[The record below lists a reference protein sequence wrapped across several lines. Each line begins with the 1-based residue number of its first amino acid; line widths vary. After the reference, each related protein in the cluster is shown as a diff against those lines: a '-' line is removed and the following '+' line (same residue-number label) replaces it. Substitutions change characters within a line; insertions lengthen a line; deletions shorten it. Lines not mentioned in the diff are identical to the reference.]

1 MKKKEI
7 AVTDSKQE
15 SLVQYPLP
23 YKVVNGCLY
32 REVTNKSG
40 TTTKKLCNFLP
51 YLKCDINV
59 DDGVDQTRTLRIAGF
74 HESGRSL
81 PEIEVTVKEFSKM
94 DWVLER
100 WGAECVIEP
109 GNSNKENIGCA
120 ILKTV
125 GDAEKKTVYR
135 TTGWKQI
142 DGKWEYLL
150 PNDGN
155 HDVRL
160 FGKLRHYEMA
170 NHWSYLDLKTVWSMM
185 KDRLIATKAIIWTLI
200 AFVFLTPLNE
210 FFRQVFYEPKFVLC
224 LIGKTGSR
232 KSTLA
237 ALFLSFFGRFSG
249 TDLPLS
255 FSDTLNSILTNI
267 NTLKDVL
274 TCIDDFHPG
283 TRAAEKRDTNIAQGI
298 DRAFGDRIG
307 KGRLTSDCTP
317 MEARPPQGNAIVTG
331 ETVPDVGES
340 GNARTFTLE
349 IKRGDVDLENLS
361 FFQREAKRGTLMSC
375 LLSYTEWIKGIYLHN
390 ESAKEILLEDLSES
404 FETYRD
410 EFINKYS
417 HSHGRVSEMVAW
429 LTIGMKYFLE
439 FLYIRCIIE
448 KEERESSLQEFRE
461 ILYDLAKGQSD
472 SIEEDNPVVTFIQK
486 LYSLLESGQAVVLD
500 RTKPVE
506 YMPSNFIGYEDEKY
520 YCLNADMAHRA
531 VVQLCRDQGE
541 SFTLNKKSLIKA
553 LAEEGLLDSDKSK
566 NVKSVN
572 IYGKGSKKLLCIDKE
587 KADQI
592 IALSE

>member
-1 MKKKEI
+1 MSNSS
-7 AVTDSKQE
+7 TSP
-15 SLVQYPLP
+15 VQYPLP
-23 YKVVNGCLY
+23 YKAVDGCLY
-32 REVTNKSG
+32 MEKANKNG
-40 TTTKKLCNFLP
+40 TTTRKLCNFLP
-51 YLKCDINV
+51 YLTNEVEV
-59 DDGVDQTRTLRIAGF
+59 DDGVEQTRSFRIAGI
-74 HESGRSL
+74 HESGRML
-81 PEIEVTVKEFSKM
+81 PEIEVTVKEFEKM
-94 DWVLER
+94 NWVLER
-100 WGAECVIEP
+100 WGADCVIEP
-109 GNSNKENIGCA
+109 GNSNRENVSCA
-120 ILKTV
+120 ILKTA
-125 GDAEKKTVYR
+125 GNAEKKNVYR
-135 TTGWKQI
+135 TTGWQLI

-150 PNDGN
+150 PNDGK

-170 NHWSYLDLKTVWSMM
+170 NHWSDSDLKTVWSMM

-340 GNARTFTLE
+340 GTARTFTLE
-349 IKRGDVDLENLS
+349 IKRGDVNLENLS
-361 FFQREAKRGTLMSC
+361 CFQSEAKNGTLMSC

-390 ESAKEILLEDLSES
+390 ESAQEILFEDLSES
-404 FETYRD
+404 FEAYRD
-410 EFINKYS
+410 EFIKKDS

-439 FLYIRCIIE
+439 FLYIRSIIKETE
-448 KEERESSLQEFRE
+448 KESALREYRE
-461 ILYDLAKGQSD
+461 ILFDLAKSQSD
-472 SIEEDNPVVTFIQK
+472 SIERDNPVVTFIQK

-506 YMPSNFIGYEDEKY
+506 YMPVNFIGYEDEKY
-520 YCLNADMAHRA
+520 YCLNADMAHKA
-531 VVQLCRDQGE
+531 VVQLCKDQGE
-541 SFTLNKKSLIKA
+541 FFTLKKNRLIKA
-553 LAEEGLLDSDKSK
+553 LADEGLLDSDKDK
-566 NVKSVN
+566 NVKSVSV
-572 IYGKGSKKLLCIDKE
+572 YGKKGSIKLLCIDKE